1 MSRPHLMT
9 SLLLRLIATIS
20 IVLASLAPATPSFAA
35 VTVKS
40 VPAQI
45 KSASGGKF
53 RKFYKA
59 RGFLPIWSR
68 KGTIGP
74 EADQLIALL
83 QTANLDGLNP
93 QDYQPRALKEAVEEA
108 RAGTPNVIG
117 RTELKLS
124 KALFAYARDLR
135 DPRSIRTGKIVY
147 ADARLTP
154 KRLNPADVLLPAAI
168 APSLSDHIT
177 QMGWMSPFYG
187 QLRSALADFQT
198 HWDALPALP
207 IAQGTALKLGA
218 KGDRVSDLRKRLGFA
233 DGARFDKAL
242 AWKVKVFQSEHG
254 LRPTGIADD
263 DTIAALNRGSASYEA
278 KMRLNLE
285 RARILPPASVRHI
298 VVNVADA
305 RLWMID
311 GDKDPASMRVIVGK
325 ADQAEQTPMLV
336 GMVSYAILNPYWNV
350 PTDLVRDRVAHRV
363 LNGQSFTGLR
373 YEALSD
379 WSANAQV
386 IPPDQIDWKAV
397 AAGQRELRVRM
408 LPGGE
413 NFMGKVKFMLPND
426 LGIYLHDFPDK
437 SLFNGADRHLSSGCV
452 RLEEAPRLGAW
463 LFGRALET
471 KSTAPEQVVP
481 LAQPVPVYMVYLTVV
496 PSASGIAFLNDAYGR
511 DDSQYAS
518 R

>member
-1 MSRPHLMT
+1 MT
-9 SLLLRLIATIS
+9 SLLLRFIATIS
-20 IVLASLAPATPSFAA
+20 IVLAALAPATPSLATAA
-35 VTVKS
+35 VKS
-40 VPAQI
+40 VPMQI

-68 KGTIGP
+68 KGTVGP

-83 QTANLDGLNP
+83 RSADLDGLNP
-93 QDYQPRALKEAVEEA
+93 EDYQPQALKEAVDEA
-108 RAGTPNVIG
+108 RAGTPNAIG
-117 RTELKLS
+117 RAELKLS

-135 DPRSIRTGKIVY
+135 DPRAIRTGKIVY
-147 ADARLTP
+147 ADARLAP
-154 KRLNPADVLLPAAI
+154 RRLNPADVLLPAAI
-168 APSLSDHIT
+168 APSLSDHIS
-177 QMGWMSPFYG
+177 QIGWMSPFYG
-187 QLRSALADFQT
+187 QLRSALADFRK
-198 HWDALPALP
+198 HWDTLPALP
-207 IAQGTALKLGA
+207 IAQGAALKLGA
-218 KGDRVSDLRKRLGFA
+218 KGDRVGDLRKRLGFA
-233 DGARFDKAL
+233 DGARFDKPL
-242 AWKVKVFQSEHG
+242 AWKVKLFQSEHG

-263 DTIAALNRGSASYEA
+263 ETIAALNRGSNSYEG

-305 RLWMID
+305 RLWMIG
-311 GDKDPASMRVIVGK
+311 GDKAPASMRVIVGK
-325 ADQAEQTPMLV
+325 ADQAEQTPMLA

-379 WSANAQV
+379 WSANAHI
-386 IPPDQIDWKAV
+386 IPPEQIDWKAV

-413 NFMGKVKFMLPND
+413 NFMGKMKFMLPNE

-471 KSTAPEQVVP
+471 KSTVPEQVVP

-496 PSASGIAFLNDAYGR
+496 PTDSGIAFLNDAYGR
-511 DDSQYAS
+511 DGPQQYAG